1 MFTKLNQS
9 LVFRLCVMVF
19 ALGLSV
25 WFFVS
30 HGVNLLADAVL
41 GYAPEP
47 DRLGP
52 YMILAGVQVVLTFTP
67 AALAWVYFCNHPK
80 VLSITTDRQ

>member
-1 MFTKLNQS
+1 MFTKLHHS
-9 LVFRLCVMVF
+9 MVFRLCVLAF

-30 HGVNLLADAVL
+30 HSVNLLADAVL
-41 GYAPEP
+41 GYAPGP
-47 DRLGP
+47 DRFAP
-52 YMILAGVQVVLTFTP
+52 YALLFAVQVVLTFAP

-80 VLSITTDRQ
+80 VLSITTGRQ

>member
-9 LVFRLCVMVF
+9 LVFRLCVLVF
-19 ALGLSV
+19 VLGLSV

-30 HGVNLLADAVL
+30 HDVNLLADAVL
-41 GYAPEP
+41 GYAPGT

-52 YMILAGVQVVLTFTP
+52 YMILAGVQIVLTFAP

>member
-1 MFTKLNQS
+1 M
-9 LVFRLCVMVF
+9 
-19 ALGLSV
+19 
-25 WFFVS
+25 
-30 HGVNLLADAVL
+30 NLLADAVL

-52 YMILAGVQVVLTFTP
+52 YRILAAVQVVLTFAS

-80 VLSITTDRQ
+80 VLNIATDRP

>member
-9 LVFRLCVMVF
+9 MVFRLCVLVF

-30 HGVNLLADAVL
+30 HDVNLSADAVL
-41 GYAPEP
+41 GYAPGP

-52 YMILAGVQVVLTFTP
+52 YMILAAAQVVLTFAP
-67 AALAWVYFCNHPK
+67 AALSWVYFCNHPK
-80 VLSITTDRQ
+80 VLSITMNHP

>member
-9 LVFRLCVMVF
+9 LVFRLLVLVL
-19 ALGLSV
+19 ALGLSI

-30 HGVNLLADAVL
+30 HDVNLLADAVL
-41 GYAPEP
+41 GYAPGP

-52 YMILAGVQVVLTFTP
+52 YMILAAVQVVLTFAP

-80 VLSITTDRQ
+80 VLNIATDRP

>member
-9 LVFRLCVMVF
+9 MVFRLCVLLF

-30 HGVNLLADAVL
+30 HNVNLLADAVL
-41 GYAPEP
+41 GYAPDP
-47 DRLGP
+47 DRLVP
-52 YMILAGVQVVLTFTP
+52 YMILAGVQVVLTFAPT
-67 AALAWVYFCNHPK
+67 ALAWAYLCNHPK
-80 VLSITTDRQ
+80 IMSITVDRP

>member
-9 LVFRLCVMVF
+9 IVFRLCVLVF

-30 HGVNLLADAVL
+30 HDVNLLADAVL
-41 GYAPEP
+41 GYAPGP

-52 YMILAGVQVVLTFTP
+52 YAILFAVQVVLTFAP
-67 AALAWVYFCNHPK
+67 AALAWVYFCEHPK

>member
-1 MFTKLNQS
+1 MFTKLHHS
-9 LVFRLCVMVF
+9 MVFRLCLLVF

-30 HGVNLLADAVL
+30 HNVNLLADAAL
-41 GYAPEP
+41 GYAPGT

-52 YMILAGVQVVLTFTP
+52 YMILAAAQVVLTFAP
-67 AALAWVYFCNHPK
+67 AALAWVYFCKHPK
-80 VLSITTDRQ
+80 VLNITTDRP